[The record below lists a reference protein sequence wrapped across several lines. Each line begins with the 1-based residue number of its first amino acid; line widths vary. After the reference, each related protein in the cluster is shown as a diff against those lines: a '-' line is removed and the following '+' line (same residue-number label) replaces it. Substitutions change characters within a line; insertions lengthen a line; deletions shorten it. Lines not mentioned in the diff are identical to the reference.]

1 MATGQLNGKNLPGST
16 TYSLGVDSLSIS
28 TSLDFDEIVTK
39 CTFQLCWV
47 ESVDSTYM
55 QLLVYNVDSLHTC
68 TLHTWSFKIMSRPA
82 VCAAG
87 GVALAWHLAFP
98 SLVSVVCYRLQY
110 MLRCTLRATLVTRGR
125 VAFYMGPPVVP
136 PYATFY
142 ISPFIVVQLTLNL
155 TINP

>member
-1 MATGQLNGKNLPGST
+1 MLT
-16 TYSLGVDSLSIS
+16 
-28 TSLDFDEIVTK
+28 
-39 CTFQLCWV
+39 
-47 ESVDSTYM
+47 
-55 QLLVYNVDSLHTC
+55 HC
-68 TLHTWSFKIMSRPA
+68 TLAHCTLGPLKIMSRLV

-87 GVALAWHLAFP
+87 VRKALAWHLAFP
-98 SLVSVVCYRLQY
+98 LLSLSCVLSFAVHATLY
-110 MLRCTLRATLVTRGR
+110 LRATLVTRGR

>member
-1 MATGQLNGKNLPGST
+1 
-16 TYSLGVDSLSIS
+16 
-28 TSLDFDEIVTK
+28 
-39 CTFQLCWV
+39 
-47 ESVDSTYM
+47 M

-68 TLHTWSFKIMSRPA
+68 TLHTWSFKNYVKACSVPA
-82 VCAAG
+82 G
-87 GVALAWHLAFP
+87 RRSHWRGIWL
-98 SLVSVVCYRLQY
+98 SLLSLSCVLSFAVHATL
-110 MLRCTLRATLVTRGR
+110 LPLRATLVTRGR